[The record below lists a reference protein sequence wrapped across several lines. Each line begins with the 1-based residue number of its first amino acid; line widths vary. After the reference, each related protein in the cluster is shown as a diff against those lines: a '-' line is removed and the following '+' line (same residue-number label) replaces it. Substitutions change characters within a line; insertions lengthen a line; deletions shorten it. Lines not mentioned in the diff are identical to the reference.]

1 MPPAVYFYKGIYFS
15 YLELIERVCLSV
27 AGGSFLKNLE
37 SRFRKISKPQE
48 SIKILSL
55 RKKDVAKGTY
65 GWNYEGI
72 LRNMQRLNGNYA
84 ENNFFRR

>member
-1 MPPAVYFYKGIYFS
+1 M
-15 YLELIERVCLSV
+15 R
-27 AGGSFLKNLE
+27 NLE

-55 RKKDVAKGTY
+55 RKKDVAKGIY

-72 LRNMQRLNGNYA
+72 LSSMQWLNGTYA

>member
-1 MPPAVYFYKGIYFS
+1 MSVGGGGI
-15 YLELIERVCLSV
+15 
-27 AGGSFLKNLE
+27 FLKNFE

-55 RKKDVAKGTY
+55 RIKDVAKGTY

-72 LRNMQRLNGNYA
+72 LRSMQRVNGIYA
-84 ENNFFRR
+84 ENNFLRR